1 MLHIIQ
7 NITVALYQQNQQEIT
22 LIQEVTLVAESVS
35 RNYQHRRRLRQ
46 PGCIIIMMTKHLYFR
61 LQSIN
66 NCVYCIFQCYI
77 KISESQETHNNVI
90 VCQGFCQSLRISLT
104 IQRYNY

>member
-35 RNYQHRRRLRQ
+35 RNYQHIE
-46 PGCIIIMMTKHLYFR
+46 GGYD
-61 LQSIN
+61 
-66 NCVYCIFQCYI
+66 
-77 KISESQETHNNVI
+77 SQV
-90 VCQGFCQSLRISLT
+90 V
-104 IQRYNY
+104 

>member
-46 PGCIIIMMTKHLYFR
+46 PGCIIIMMTKHLYCR

-66 NCVYCIFQCYI
+66 NCIYCIFQCYI
-77 KISESQETHNNVI
+77 SKFVNHKKHIT
-90 VCQGFCQSLRISLT
+90 T
-104 IQRYNY
+104 